1 MPLLK
6 ILPLLI
12 FSSSLFSTW
21 TSAACT
27 APPVALQDM
36 QGNRYYT
43 DEHHSVVDP
52 ILKAQNEAAA
62 KPFNDYLKYVSNN
75 SDAWLEKN
83 DKASAICALIWLE
96 QWAQARAMLGH
107 IATSQA
113 HYLRKW
119 TLAGLAF
126 SYLKLKTQATEQ
138 QKQSIESWLNELA
151 NASLQHVLES
161 KAPRN
166 NHYYWVGLAVMV
178 TSKATNNVQLKD
190 SAKRIFIDA
199 LNDIQDDGT
208 LPLEMRRAG
217 KALTYHNY
225 SLAPLVMMAELAKAQ
240 HEDWYVLKQY
250 RLDLLMSRVLNGLEN
265 PRDFELSTGQ
275 TQEIPRGSILG
286 WMLFAQKQRPQF
298 ATQMQT
304 HFSEKIWRNPQLG
317 GNLNVL
323 AAQNFFEK

>member
-1 MPLLK
+1 MTLLK
-6 ILPLLI
+6 ILPLFI
-12 FSSSLFSTW
+12 FGSCLFPTW
-21 TSAACT
+21 TNAACT
-27 APPVALQDM
+27 APPAALQDM

-43 DEHHSVVDP
+43 DEDHSIVDP

-62 KPFNDYLKYVSNN
+62 KPFNDYLKYVSSS
-75 SDAWLEKN
+75 SDVWLEKN
-83 DKASAICALIWLE
+83 DKTAAICALTWLE
-96 QWAQARAMLGH
+96 QWAQGRAMLGH

-119 TLAGLAF
+119 TLAGLAL
-126 SYLKLKTQATEQ
+126 SYSKLKSQASEQ
-138 QKQSIESWLNELA
+138 QKQNIEPWLNELA
-151 NASLQHVLES
+151 YASLKHVLES

-166 NHYYWVGLAVMV
+166 NHYYWVGLAVMA
-178 TSKATNNVQLKD
+178 TSNATNNSQLSE

-240 HEDWYVLKQY
+240 QEDWYAFRQY
-250 RLDLLMSRVLNGLEN
+250 RLDLLITRVLNGLEN
-265 PRDFELSTGQ
+265 PRDFELHTGQ

-286 WMLFAQKQRPQF
+286 WILFAQKQRPLL
-298 ATQMQT
+298 ATQMQK
-304 HFSEKIWRNPQLG
+304 HVSEKIWRNPQLG
-317 GNLNVL
+317 GNLNLL
-323 AAQNFFEK
+323 AARNFFEK